1 MSHAVDTDSLSRDE
15 LQALVDELFGQVS
28 AQSRTIIEQREE
40 IARLKGLKGRPDI
53 KPPSQPSGMEKANR
67 PNSPSALPRRGGG
80 PKTANR
86 AIDEDRI
93 LEIPG
98 LPRGSVFKGYQ
109 DYVVQ
114 ELVFRK
120 HVVRYSHANVG

>member
-1 MSHAVDTDSLSRDE
+1 MSLPVDTDSLSRDE
-15 LQALVDELFGQVS
+15 FKALVEERLGQVS
-28 AQSRTIIEQREE
+28 ALSLTIVEQREE
-40 IARLKGLKGRPDI
+40 IARLKGRPGI
-53 KPPSQPSGMEKANR
+53 EPPSRPSGMDKASR
-67 PNSPSALPRRGGG
+67 PKVPAGQSRRGGG

-86 AIDEDRI
+86 AIDEERI
-93 LEIPG
+93 VEIPD

-120 HVVRYSHANVG
+120 HVGAIGANVG